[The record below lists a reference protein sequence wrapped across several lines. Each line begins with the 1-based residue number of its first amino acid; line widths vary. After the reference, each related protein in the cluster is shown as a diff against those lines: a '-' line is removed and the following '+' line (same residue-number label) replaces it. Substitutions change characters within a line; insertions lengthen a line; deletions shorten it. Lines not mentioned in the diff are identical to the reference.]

1 MPTPKEVTAKPDTQ
15 HDKVDEAKGAVVKPA
30 QASTPSPPAAS
41 PRRGPGTKDVPPFQW
56 KLIGDCTGF
65 SMTLFKSVEREE
77 VEAQLERV
85 RKENYYGN
93 LRILD
98 VNEKVRQSAAAK
110 AAVRAAQREKK
121 QRNSPLMP
129 AAKPATAKPA
139 TTKPATTKPAATKQ
153 AAATAPKPKSVKK
166 ATAARPSRASGKKT
180 TAAKKTVKA
189 KAKPKTKSKTKKP
202 AKKTTRA
209 KATKKRT
216 VTKRTARK
224 KK

>member
-1 MPTPKEVTAKPDTQ
+1 MASPKEVTAKADTQ
-15 HDKVDEAKGAVVKPA
+15 HDKVDGAKGAVVKPA
-30 QASTPSPPAAS
+30 EASTPSPPAAP

-129 AAKPATAKPA
+129 TA
-139 TTKPATTKPAATKQ
+139 KPAATKQ
-153 AAATAPKPKSVKK
+153 AAAPAPKPKSAKK

-180 TAAKKTVKA
+180 TAAKKAT
-189 KAKPKTKSKTKKP
+189 KAKPKAKTKTSTKKP
-202 AKKTTRA
+202 AEKTARA
-209 KATKKRT
+209 KSTKKRT
-216 VTKRTARK
+216 AKKRTARK

>member
-1 MPTPKEVTAKPDTQ
+1 MVSPKEVTAEAGTQ
-15 HDKVDEAKGAVVKPA
+15 HDKVAKVEVAKDAVVKPA
-30 QASTPSPPAAS
+30 GASTPTPPPVS

-56 KLIGDCTGF
+56 KLVGDITGF
-65 SMTLFKSVEREE
+65 SLTLFKSVEREE

-110 AAVRAAQREKK
+110 AAVKAAQREKK

-129 AAKPATAKPA
+129 TA
-139 TTKPATTKPAATKQ
+139 KPAATKPTATKQAPTTQ
-153 AAATAPKPKSVKK
+153 AATKHAPPKKAAAPAPKPKSAKK
-166 ATAARPSRASGKKT
+166 ATAARPSRASVKKT
-180 TAAKKTVKA
+180 AAAKKT
-189 KAKPKTKSKTKKP
+189 PP
-202 AKKTTRA
+202 AKS
-209 KATKKRT
+209 TKKRT
-216 VTKRTARK
+216 ARKRTARK

>member
-1 MPTPKEVTAKPDTQ
+1 MVSPKEVTAKADTQ
-15 HDKVDEAKGAVVKPA
+15 QDKVDGAKGAVVKPA
-30 QASTPSPPAAS
+30 EASTPSPPAA
-41 PRRGPGTKDVPPFQW
+41 PLRRGPGTKDVPPFQW

-129 AAKPATAKPA
+129 TA
-139 TTKPATTKPAATKQ
+139 KPAATKQ
-153 AAATAPKPKSVKK
+153 AVATAPKPKSAKK
-166 ATAARPSRASGKKT
+166 ATPARPSRASGKKT
-180 TAAKKTVKA
+180 AVDKKTAKA
-189 KAKPKTKSKTKKP
+189 KAKTKKP
-202 AKKTTRA
+202 AKKPARA

-216 VTKRTARK
+216 AKKRAAKKGTARK